1 MPSLEIICIGQSE
14 PLDFSDLPFVV
25 KAERELKSH
34 RSPCPLF
41 QQDFDKLTG
50 CIYHVLDNCQPG
62 CGTCFELLIRDW
74 HDECGNS
81 NGRDENVE
89 FRNEYANGMKRMIE
103 RLLEDSPIGQVLFT
117 TDYQFG
123 PEPAQRFGP
132 MTFAAFKDL
141 YNAGHVRMNAAYLV
155 TYS

>member
-34 RSPCPLF
+34 RLPSPLF
-41 QQDFDKLTG
+41 QPDFDKLTS
-50 CIYHVLDNCQPG
+50 CIYHVLDNCQPE
-62 CGTCFELLIRDW
+62 CNTCFELLIRDW
-74 HDECGNS
+74 HDEAGNS

-103 RLLEDSPIGQVLFT
+103 RLLEDSPVGQILFT

-123 PEPAQRFGP
+123 PPEAQRFGP
-132 MTFAAFKDL
+132 MTFTAFKDL
-141 YNAGHVRMNAAYLV
+141 YNAGHVRMNTAYLV
-155 TYS
+155 TSG